1 MAEVKLKFLFTKK
14 KRNGYLFTKK
24 TESINLVTN
33 AAVKILKLGLNFLGS
48 TVRG

>member
-14 KRNGYLFTKK
+14 SEMGIFSQKK